1 MSQTNFTRN
10 AALYAVF
17 AAFGGFVFGLDAA
30 NLSGAIRYVSAQFG
44 LDSIQTGNVGIAP
57 LVGVIF
63 ALLFTG
69 WMCERFGR
77 KKVLLTIAF
86 TYALSSILSALA
98 VNYHMLLVGRF
109 IGGVAF
115 ASLTVSA
122 MYIGE
127 ISPADKRGKYVSV
140 AQLLIG
146 LGIMVAFIVNY
157 FLVKALPNSS
167 WLTETNIWR
176 YMLGFEL
183 IANAIWIAM
192 ILKIPES
199 PRWLMKKG
207 REDEARVILATMQS
221 QTAIDDEVGQIKSS
235 LAEDPKTTARQQLK
249 LLFRKKLNIAIAV
262 AIIYA
267 VVQGA
272 TGMNAVLFFA
282 PIVFEQIGMS
292 TELAYFQTIIFGVIG
307 VVCTIIAIAL
317 VEKLGR
323 RFLTL
328 TGLALVVI
336 AHTSS
341 WYGFKN
347 ATYDLSPAAI
357 TEIAEQGVDTSKLV
371 SLSGKTYAS
380 DVDLKADLAGIYSK
394 NELPLVSGA
403 VINSTIDIN
412 PAFVLFGIFAF
423 IAAFNVSIGPI
434 MWVIFSEV
442 FPTSVRSVALPFA
455 ALVQTISS
463 FAVTKFFPWQLEN
476 LGSANTFLV
485 FAVIGFIGLAI
496 LFFLLPETKGKTIEQ
511 IAKDLART

>member
-1 MSQTNFTRN
+1 MRN
-10 AALYAVF
+10 ATLYAVF

-30 NLSGAIRYVSAQFG
+30 NLSGAIRYVNAQFG
-44 LDSIQTGNVGIAP
+44 LDSIQSGNVGIAP
-57 LVGVIF
+57 LLGVIF
-63 ALLFTG
+63 ALFFTG
-69 WMCERFGR
+69 WFCERFGR
-77 KKVLLTIAF
+77 KNVLLTIAF

-98 VNYHMLLVGRF
+98 VNYYMLLIGRF

-127 ISPADKRGKYVSV
+127 IAPANKRGKYVSV

-146 LGIMVAFIVNY
+146 LGIMTAFIVNY
-157 FLVKALPNSS
+157 FLVKSLPTSS
-167 WLTETNIWR
+167 WLSKTNIWR

-183 IANAIWIAM
+183 IANVVWIAM
-192 ILKIPES
+192 IIKIPES
-199 PRWLMKKG
+199 PRWLIKKERDG
-207 REDEARVILATMQS
+207 EAREILATIQS
-221 QTAIDDEVGQIKSS
+221 QAAIDEQVTQIKSS
-235 LAEDPKTTARQQLK
+235 LAEDPKTTALQQLK
-249 LLFRKKLNIAIAV
+249 ILFGKKMNIAV
-262 AIIYA
+262 AIAVVYA
-267 VVQGA
+267 IVQGA

-292 TELAYFQTIIFGVIG
+292 TEVAYFQTIIFGVIG
-307 VVCTIIAIAL
+307 VIFTIIAISL

-328 TGLALVVI
+328 AGLTLVVI

-357 TEIAEQGVDTSKLV
+357 TELSEQDIDTTKLI
-371 SLSGKTYAS
+371 SLSGKTYTS
-380 DVDLKADLAGIYSK
+380 DVDLKADLAGVYSK
-394 NELPLVSGA
+394 NELPLVTGA

-442 FPTSVRSVALPFA
+442 FPTSVRSIALPFA
-455 ALVQTISS
+455 ALVQTIAS

-476 LGSANTFLV
+476 FGSANTFLI
-485 FAVIGFIGLAI
+485 FAIIGFIGLSL

-511 IAKDLART
+511 IAKDLARG